1 MCFLLLSYHDGGG
14 TWMDFFRFGKE
25 KIRKVLIFG
34 EKEAMI
40 RKEGELS
47 MSESICRFMPAK
59 NYTDDLQTV
68 HFVYETEHETLR
80 QPFLHPLYYLHLVT
94 GGTAVLRM
102 CGKEYRVGAGDV
114 FFSFPGCPFELT
126 AQGELRYLY
135 ISFFGSCVGP
145 MLERMGIGYD
155 APVYAGMA
163 QVTEFWFSA
172 IARINGVNA
181 NFLTESVLLYTLSF
195 LSCEPAAEQR
205 DDAEKMFRMIT
216 EYING
221 HFREQGMSLQR
232 VADIFSYTEKYLS
245 YLFKKNMQIGF
256 TQYVNNLRIQ
266 CALGLIGEGWQ
277 SVSEIAFA
285 CGYSDALY
293 FSKVFRKKTGCT
305 PSQRI
310 REKREEHS

>member
-1 MCFLLLSYHDGGG
+1 
-14 TWMDFFRFGKE
+14 
-25 KIRKVLIFG
+25 
-34 EKEAMI
+34 
-40 RKEGELS
+40 

-68 HFVYETEHETLR
+68 HFVYETEHRSLR

-102 CGKEYRVGAGDV
+102 CGKEYRVTAGDV
-114 FFSFPGCPFELT
+114 FFSFPGCPFEL
-126 AQGELRYLY
+126 AAEGELRYLY

-145 MLERMGIGYD
+145 MLERMGVSYN
-155 APVYAGMA
+155 APVYADMG

-172 IARINGVNA
+172 ISRISSVNA
-181 NFLTESVLLYTLSF
+181 NLLTESVLLYTLSF
-195 LSCEPAAEQR
+195 LRSETAAEQR
-205 DDAEKMFRMIT
+205 DDTEKMFRMIT

-221 HFREQGMSLQR
+221 HFREPGMSLQR

-245 YLFKKNMQIGF
+245 ALFKKNMHIGF
-256 TQYVNNLRIQ
+256 TQYINNLRIQ
-266 CALGLIGEGWQ
+266 YALGLIGEGRQ
-277 SVSEIAFA
+277 SVSEIAYA

-293 FSKVFRKKTGCT
+293 FSKVFRKKVGCT

-310 REKREEHS
+310 REKREERS

>member
-1 MCFLLLSYHDGGG
+1 
-14 TWMDFFRFGKE
+14 
-25 KIRKVLIFG
+25 
-34 EKEAMI
+34 
-40 RKEGELS
+40 

-80 QPFLHPLYYLHLVT
+80 QPFLHRLYYLHLVT
-94 GGTAVLRM
+94 GGAAVLRM
-102 CGKEYRVGAGDV
+102 CGKEYRVNTGDV

-145 MLERMGIGYD
+145 MLERMGISYD
-155 APVYAGMA
+155 APVYGGMA
-163 QVTEFWFSA
+163 QVTEFWYSA
-172 IARINGVNA
+172 IARINSVNA

-195 LSCEPAAEQR
+195 LNSEPAAEQS

-256 TQYVNNLRIQ
+256 TQYINNLRIQ
-266 CALGLIGEGWQ
+266 YALGLIGEGWQ

-293 FSKVFRKKTGCT
+293 FSKVFRKKIGCT

-310 REKREEHS
+310 REKRAEHG

>member
-1 MCFLLLSYHDGGG
+1 
-14 TWMDFFRFGKE
+14 
-25 KIRKVLIFG
+25 
-34 EKEAMI
+34 
-40 RKEGELS
+40 

-94 GGTAVLRM
+94 GGAAVLRM

-114 FFSFPGCPFELT
+114 FFSFPGCPFELA
-126 AQGELRYLY
+126 AQGELRYMY
-135 ISFFGSCVGP
+135 ISFFGSCAGAL
-145 MLERMGIGYD
+145 LEQMGIGYD
-155 APVYAGMA
+155 SPVYTGMA

-172 IARINGVNA
+172 ISRCSGVNA

-195 LSCEPAAEQR
+195 LSGVPAAEHR
-205 DDAEKMFRMIT
+205 DDTEKMFRMIT

-245 YLFKKNMQIGF
+245 FLFKKNMQIGF

-266 CALGLIGEGWQ
+266 YALRLIDEGWR
-277 SVSEIAFA
+277 SVSEIAYA
-285 CGYSDALY
+285 CGYGDALY
-293 FSKVFRKKTGCT
+293 FSKVFRKKVGCP
-305 PSQRI
+305 PSRRI
-310 REKREEHS
+310 REKQEGKG